1 MPLPSYCRNI
11 ASEEHNPPI
20 FWLLRPRTAQLSKIS
35 MAKSTADTSLI
46 TQAQT
51 NVSALSS
58 RPTVLAAEEE
68 NIRRLQQEVYCI
80 ENTLRAIGKKNSCSK
95 EVITLKAKLDSSN
108 EELAAALEDQQHLRD
123 ISSEVSHDLLSL
135 TSDEH
140 QILQTPPGSPKK
152 TPSSPK
158 TPSTIILSDELQQ
171 LEDLLEQTPRWS
183 LRWFEIKKEIEA
195 ETKKCE
201 QQQLKQEDEI
211 VAHDQTCPIEPH
223 RQKISELQDNVK
235 DETRTTSP
243 PISLHIHEK
252 KADNPTVYPKIRA
265 PPTTGNM
272 KNESIFRRMSSED
285 AESMNDVKTSP
296 THDSSASNHENKWDV
311 TVKVISVDGLTAKKY
326 EPKSK
331 LPTQRKITDPSNGDT
346 VTIVASFSQILSGK
360 EFQTHLPSDPIE
372 VETSV
377 IPTQPFPQQ
386 LVEWPIDEE
395 VDSTL
400 GDNNIGMSTYQY
412 SREFQLENQRDGKT
426 SAKRFVPQMCPI
438 NISLSRRGKMLS
450 LGKAN
455 LVITGEERGL
465 STIVIPISHHRQ
477 NSKVKNMK
485 KLLKGSKSI
494 PMARIEGDNVQ
505 FGLKN
510 DAMLRVSVNVGTE
523 SRGERV
529 QEAPASTTP
538 SLKTSSSDIHEHLS
552 FEEKVAI
559 NRADTTANVQLDKN
573 IERIKASIKPFKETE
588 SELILQKNRSNSDDS
603 LATGVLNDV
612 NPKAASH
619 PATRGEPKSN
629 DTNLSPLKEE
639 LPKRPASKSSPG
651 VDKLLLEVCTS
662 QKFDIA
668 EMWLHEGN
676 SYHLINSYV
685 QPSAL
690 SKSVFDELQEVYHG
704 QGSSEQSHRLS
715 MSMCKW
721 AKKTGKL
728 LWITEHQ
735 TPRLAQALKYSI
747 SGVHAAVAVP
757 ICHEDTNATVIYFNV
772 KDPIK
777 DPFTPDAEDYLTK
790 TSRKMVRMTK

>member
-1 MPLPSYCRNI
+1 
-11 ASEEHNPPI
+11 
-20 FWLLRPRTAQLSKIS
+20 
-35 MAKSTADTSLI
+35 MAKSLTDTSVI
-46 TQAQT
+46 SQAQT

-58 RPTVLAAEEE
+58 RPSVLAAEEE

-123 ISSEVSHDLLSL
+123 ISSEDSHEILSL

-140 QILQTPPGSPKK
+140 QVLKTPPGSPKK
-152 TPSSPK
+152 TPGSPK
-158 TPSTIILSDELQQ
+158 TPSTVILSDELQQ

-195 ETKKCE
+195 ETKRCE
-201 QQQLKQEDEI
+201 LQQLKQEHVI
-211 VAHDQTCPIEPH
+211 VAHDHTGPIKPH
-223 RQKISELQDNVK
+223 RQKRSELQDNVK
-235 DETRTTSP
+235 DKTRVTSP
-243 PISLHIHEK
+243 PTLHIHEK
-252 KADNPTVYPKIRA
+252 KEDNPTVYPKRRA
-265 PPTTGNM
+265 PPATGNM

-285 AESMNDVKTSP
+285 AESMNHVETSP
-296 THDSSASNHENKWDV
+296 THDSSASTHESKLDV
-311 TVKVISVDGLTAKKY
+311 TVKVISVDGLTAKKC

-331 LPTQRKITDPSNGDT
+331 LPTQRKKTDPSTGDT

-386 LVEWPIDEE
+386 LVEWPMDE
-395 VDSTL
+395 DDLTL
-400 GDNNIGMSTYQY
+400 SDNNIGISTFQY
-412 SREFQLENQRDGKT
+412 SREFQLENQRDGKSST
-426 SAKRFVPQMCPI
+426 KRFVPQLCPI
-438 NISLSRRGKMLS
+438 CISLSRRGKMLS

-485 KLLKGSKSI
+485 RLLKGGRST

-505 FGLKN
+505 FGLKS
-510 DAMLRVSVNVGTE
+510 DAMLRVFVSVGKE
-523 SRGERV
+523 SRGRSV
-529 QEAPASTTP
+529 QEAKNMKRPASIMP
-538 SLKTSSSDIHEHLS
+538 SLGPSSNVHEHLS
-552 FEEKVAI
+552 FEEKVAS
-559 NRADTTANVQLDKN
+559 NLAGNTADSSLHKN
-573 IERIKASIKPFKETE
+573 IERIKASIKPFKETQ
-588 SELILQKNRSNSDDS
+588 SELILRKNRSNSDDS

-619 PATRGEPKSN
+619 PAAGGEPKTN
-629 DTNLSPLKEE
+629 DTNLSPVKEE
-639 LPKRPASKSSPG
+639 LPKKPAYKSSSD
-651 VDKLLLEVCTS
+651 VDSLLLEVCTS
-662 QKFDIA
+662 LNFDIA

-676 SYHLINSYV
+676 SYHLINSHV
-685 QPSAL
+685 QSSAL
-690 SKSVFDELQEVYHG
+690 SKSMCDELQEVYHG
-704 QGSSEQSHRLS
+704 EGSSEQPHRLS

-721 AKKTGKL
+721 AKKTGKM

-747 SGVHAAVAVP
+747 SGVQAAVAVP
-757 ICHEDTNATVIYFNV
+757 VCHEGSYATVIYFNV
-772 KDPIK
+772 KDSIK
-777 DPFTPDAEDYLTK
+777 NPFTPDAEDYLTR
-790 TSRKMVRMTK
+790 TSKKIVLMTK